1 MQLTQFLFQDY
12 ESAIVLNV
20 VPKLAG
26 NLNLEV
32 LDDLPTLG
40 AVAPGQVLTQDQV
53 KKTDCLEIV
62 LKQQKVAV
70 DEVKSIFV
78 EKRVYYF

>member
-1 MQLTQFLFQDY
+1 M
-12 ESAIVLNV
+12 LNV

-53 KKTDCLEIV
+53 KKRQLS
-62 LKQQKVAV
+62 LNNSLRKKWL
-70 DEVKSIFV
+70 
-78 EKRVYYF
+78 RLLG